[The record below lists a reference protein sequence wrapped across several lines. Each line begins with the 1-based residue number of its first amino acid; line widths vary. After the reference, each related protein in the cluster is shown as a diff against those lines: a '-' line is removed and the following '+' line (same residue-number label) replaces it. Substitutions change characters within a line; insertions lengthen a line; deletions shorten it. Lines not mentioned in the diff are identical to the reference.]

1 MRFASFLYVVGGFV
15 PSFKFALPV
24 LLRFR
29 YAQKNVIE
37 RVLSLCATAAE
48 NSIGDAQLPC
58 TEAPEQ
64 HCRCLA
70 DASLMRRCLAEV
82 SRVCRMRRCL
92 ADAPQTSH
100 AFGPG
105 AVRAGVSPSALPP
118 APCQVVAAEAAGGEA
133 AALDVIQR
141 QAAWARQA
149 TRSIVPACPSPL
161 PRHRRSWRW
170 LFEWCDVRVCC
181 HIFPRRFLAGPLLGH
196 KGPLRGPKG
205 PLVAPK
211 KLFGPRR
218 ALLHYGPEGAPSV
231 PERSTSGP
239 QGAPWRYN

>member
-1 MRFASFLYVVGGFV
+1 MH
-15 PSFKFALPV
+15 PKLP
-24 LLRFR
+24 
-29 YAQKNVIE
+29 
-37 RVLSLCATAAE
+37 
-48 NSIGDAQLPC
+48 
-58 TEAPEQ
+58 
-64 HCRCLA
+64 
-70 DASLMRRCLAEV
+70 
-82 SRVCRMRRCL
+82 
-92 ADAPQTSH
+92 
-100 AFGPG
+100 
-105 AVRAGVSPSALPP
+105 SPSAQVLCALASAPALCHLPL
-118 APCQVVAAEAAGGEA
+118 CQVVAAEAAGGEA

-181 HIFPRRFLAGPLLGH
+181 HIFQRRFLAGPLR
-196 KGPLRGPKG
+196 GPLLPRR
-205 PLVAPK
+205 